1 MKLLSPQQQPQWNA
15 VIFDVLEKF
24 INICKEHNL
33 TYYCCG
39 GTAIGAIRHQGMIPW
54 DDDVDVFMPRP
65 DYDRFVQIASQ
76 VDLGKYELVTPYT
89 YDNYPLYFVKLCN
102 RETTLQEI
110 EDIPCVYG
118 LFIDIF
124 PIDGAPDDYEQAR
137 AMERRFTK
145 TKNKLAAISSHVSFL
160 EYLHFLLIPKEWGRF
175 VRKTFGFFFR
185 DFYRQLLLKQ
195 MNSIC
200 YQYDYASSK
209 LVAVYCGSYGPKEV
223 FPKAWLQGTVPF
235 LFEGLTVDLPVGYDE
250 YLRQY
255 YGDYM
260 QLPPVEK
267 RQSHHFKAYFNLDAR
282 ESAKDVFRKVKNSR

>member
-1 MKLLSPQQQPQWNA
+1 MRILTPQQQIKWNA
-15 VIFDVLEKF
+15 VILDVLEKF
-24 INICKEHNL
+24 ITICKEHKL
-33 TYYCCG
+33 TYFCCG
-39 GTAIGAIRHQGMIPW
+39 GTAIGAIRHHGMIPW

-65 DYDRFVQIASQ
+65 EYDRFIQIASQ
-76 VDLGKYELVTPYT
+76 MDLGKYELVTPYT

-102 RETTLQEI
+102 RETTLQEL
-110 EDIPCVYG
+110 EDTPCVYG
-118 LFIDIF
+118 LYIDIF

-145 TKNKLAAISSHVSFL
+145 TKNKLAAISSHVSFMD
-160 EYLHFLLIPKEWGRF
+160 YLRFLLIPKEWGRF

-185 DFYRQLLLKQ
+185 GTYRRLLLRK

-200 YQYDYASSK
+200 YKYDYSTSK

-223 FPKAWLQGTVPF
+223 FPKEWLQGIKQF
-235 LFEGLTVDLPVGYDE
+235 QFEGLTVDLPSGYDQ

-260 QLPPVEK
+260 QLPPGEK
-267 RQSHHFKAYFNLDAR
+267 RQSHHFKAYFNLDVR
-282 ESAKDVFRKVKNSR
+282 EEPKEVFRKVKSER